1 MWYQIQDQQVKL
13 SILAKPNAKKS
24 ALLKVDH
31 QGLHIALH
39 AKPHNEEANKE
50 LIIYLGKLLQLPK
63 SKIILQQGKGSRHKK
78 IVVPLTNKV
87 QELLNDPLKFII

>member
-1 MWYQIQDQQVKL
+1 MWYQIRDQQVEL

-24 ALLKVDH
+24 ALVKVD
-31 QGLHIALH
+31 QQRLHIALH

-50 LIIYLGKLLQLPK
+50 LIIYLAKLLQLPK
-63 SKIILQQGKGSRHKK
+63 SKIILQQGKRSRHKK